1 MEQSFERSRLRD
13 VFLRRLGDYS
23 ACIEPYL
30 RNVQEKYVAAY
41 YVVEQEKIDLN
52 AYCKSEYKAAI
63 DAKAKL
69 ENSSE

>member
-1 MEQSFERSRLRD
+1 MEKSFERSHLRD
-13 VFLRRLGDYS
+13 AFLRRLGDYS
-23 ACIEPYL
+23 ACMQPYL

-41 YVVEQEKIDLN
+41 YVVEQEKVDLN
-52 AYCKSEYKAAI
+52 AYCKPEYQATI